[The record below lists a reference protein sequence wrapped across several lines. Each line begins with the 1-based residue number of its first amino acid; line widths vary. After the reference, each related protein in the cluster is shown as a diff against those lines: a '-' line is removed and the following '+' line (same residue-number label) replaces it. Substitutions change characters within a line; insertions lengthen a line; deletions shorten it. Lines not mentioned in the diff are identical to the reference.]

1 LQKPKKSYNARVWGF
16 TWILIS
22 HFLYMKHEQKKE
34 IISKYARE
42 KGDTGSP
49 EVQIALLS
57 VRIEALTAHLN
68 EHKKDNHSRRGLL
81 GLVQKRRRLKNYLQ
95 KSNPEAFKKITEEL
109 DNNKAAEKAAK
120 VEKTAALK
128 KTKTDKKAEK
138 KSAPKAEKAEK
149 KAPAKKTAKKK

>member
-1 LQKPKKSYNARVWGF
+1 
-16 TWILIS
+16 
-22 HFLYMKHEQKKE
+22 MKHEQKKE

-57 VRIEALTAHLN
+57 VRIDALTAHLN

-81 GLVQKRRRLKNYLQ
+81 GLVQKRRRLKNYLA
-95 KSNPEAFKKITEEL
+95 KTNPEAFKKITEEL
-109 DNNKAAEKAAK
+109 EGIKTAEKAAK
-120 VEKTAALK
+120 AEKAAAASPK
-128 KTKTDKKAEK
+128 KAKAEK
-138 KSAPKAEKAEK
+138 AAPKAEK